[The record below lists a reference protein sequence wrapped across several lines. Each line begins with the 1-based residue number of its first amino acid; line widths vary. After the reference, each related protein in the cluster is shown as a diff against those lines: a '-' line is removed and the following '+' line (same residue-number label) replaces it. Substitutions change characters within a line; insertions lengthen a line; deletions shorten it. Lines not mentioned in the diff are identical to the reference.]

1 LGLSTADTFETKPM
15 SKRLLIVESP
25 TKARTIKR
33 YLGPDFKVMS
43 SMGHIKDLPVKRLG
57 VDIAKD
63 FKPEYVTIKGKAKI
77 QREIKKAGK
86 AIETIYL
93 APDPDREGEAIA
105 WHLAGDLRGENKRI
119 HRVIFNELTP
129 RAIKEGIGSP
139 QQLNRNRFEAQQ
151 ARRILDRLVG
161 YQISPLL
168 WRKVRQGLSA
178 GRVQSVAVKMI
189 CDRER
194 EIQAFIPQE
203 YWSLTAYLLGENPPV
218 FEASLFAMNGKKID
232 LKTRQE
238 VERAISLV
246 RDRPF
251 EVKSISRK
259 NRIRNPLPP
268 FTTSLLQQEAFRKLG
283 FPAKKTMGVAQ
294 SLYEGV
300 ELGERGHVGLITYMR
315 TDSFRLAKDAVD
327 EVRNLIVDSF
337 GPDYLPDNPNSF
349 RSRKGAQ
356 EAHEAIRPTSA
367 RNNPGEIA
375 QYLSKEQLGLYTL
388 IWKRFVACQMKPC
401 IMEETLVEIEAGPAI
416 FRAKGSVLVFPGF
429 TKLYEESKD
438 DEGKGKKDEKSLP
451 PLRKGEILELKKL
464 DPGQH
469 STKPPPRY
477 TEATLVKE
485 LEANGIGRPST
496 YASIMAT
503 IHQKEYVATEKRH
516 FKPTELGFLISG
528 LLVESFPDILNVAFT
543 AQMEDKLD
551 KIENGELTWID
562 LLHEFYG
569 AFSQDL
575 TKAKK
580 EMKGGMITDI
590 SCPRCKKG
598 IMIKSGRGG
607 LFLACTGFPEC
618 NYTANFHRDE
628 RGRIIIEEKA
638 VDIQGGETCE
648 ICGRPMVVK
657 RGPYGEFLACS
668 GYPECKNTRTKPKK
682 GTGIPCPEPDC
693 GGELVE
699 RYTKKGKRFY
709 ACDQYPR
716 CHFLLWDKPVNEAC
730 PVCKTPVLVEKRRKG
745 ARPYL
750 ACRGKDCGFKK
761 VLS

>member
-1 LGLSTADTFETKPM
+1 M
-15 SKRLLIVESP
+15 SKHLLIVESP

-33 YLGPDFKVMS
+33 YLGSDFKVMF
-43 SMGHIKDLPVKRLG
+43 SMGHLKDLPVKRLG

-77 QREIKKAGK
+77 QREIKQAGK
-86 AIETIYL
+86 DIETIYL

-105 WHLAGDLRGENKRI
+105 WHLAGDLRGKNKKI
-119 HRVIFNELTP
+119 HRLIFNELTP
-129 RAIKEGIGSP
+129 KAIKEGIRSP
-139 QQLNRNRFEAQQ
+139 QDLNRNRFEAQQ

-194 EIQAFIPQE
+194 QIQAFIPQE
-203 YWSLTAYLLGENPPV
+203 YWSVTAYLLGENPPV
-218 FEASLFAMNGKKID
+218 FEASLFTINGRKID
-232 LKTRQE
+232 LRTRQE
-238 VERAISLV
+238 VEGTLSLV
-246 RDRPF
+246 KDKPF
-251 EVKSISRK
+251 KVKGISSK

-283 FPAKKTMGVAQ
+283 FVAKKTMGVAQ

-300 ELGERGHVGLITYMR
+300 ELGKRGQVGLITYMR

-327 EVRNLIVDSF
+327 EVRKLIVDTF
-337 GPDYLPDNPNSF
+337 GPDYLPDNPNIF

-356 EAHEAIRPTSA
+356 EAHEAIRPTSVKN
-367 RNNPGEIA
+367 RPQEIA

-388 IWKRFVACQMKPC
+388 VWKRFVACQMKPS
-401 IMEETLVEIEAGPAI
+401 IMKETSVEIEAGPAI
-416 FRAKGSVLVFPGF
+416 FRATGSVPVFPGF
-429 TKLYEESKD
+429 TKLYEEGKD
-438 DEGKGKKDEKSLP
+438 DEGKGKKDEHSLP
-451 PLRKGEILELKKL
+451 PLRKGEILKLKKL
-464 DPGQH
+464 ESRQH

-503 IHQKEYVATEKRH
+503 IYQKEYVATEKRH
-516 FKPTELGFLISG
+516 FKPTELGFLISD
-528 LLVESFPDILNVAFT
+528 LLVESFPDILNVTFT

-551 KIENGELTWID
+551 RVENGELTWID
-562 LLHEFYG
+562 LLHEFYE

-575 TKAKK
+575 TKAKR
-580 EMKGGMITDI
+580 EMKRGMITDI
-590 SCPRCKKG
+590 SCPQCKKRM
-598 IMIKSGRGG
+598 MIKSGRRG

-618 NYTANFHRDE
+618 NYATNFQRDE
-628 RGRIIIEEKA
+628 KGRIIIEEKA
-638 VDIQGGETCE
+638 VDDQGGETCE
-648 ICGRPMVVK
+648 ICGRHMVVK

-668 GYPECKNTRTKPKK
+668 GYPECKNTRTKTKK
-682 GTGIPCPEPDC
+682 GTGIPCPEPHC

-709 ACDQYPR
+709 ACNQYPKCR
-716 CHFLLWDKPVNEAC
+716 FLLWDKPVNEAC
-730 PVCKTPVLVEKRRKG
+730 PVCKTPVLVEKRIKG
-745 ARPYL
+745 SRPFL
-750 ACRGKDCGFKK
+750 ACRRKDCGFKK
-761 VLS
+761 NLT